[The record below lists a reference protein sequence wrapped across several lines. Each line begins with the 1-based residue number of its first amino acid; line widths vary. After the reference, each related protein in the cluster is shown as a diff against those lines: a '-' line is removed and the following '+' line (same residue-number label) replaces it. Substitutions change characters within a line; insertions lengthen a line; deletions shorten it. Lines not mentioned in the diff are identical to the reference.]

1 MASSGPPSSSART
14 AFFQKL
20 KPLCIPLSHLAIRS
34 EDKAA
39 HAKEIQDLLEQLLET
54 WLTQV
59 RQDSSILDDRLA
71 DYVFFPVSH
80 VLRSQDLYPIL
91 VIEIT
96 IKLLR
101 ALIQNGW
108 RSKISNDL
116 AQQLLIFLA
125 FIIGGVPGQPRKRTV
140 PEETVLEGY
149 RALGSLLGCTGS
161 AVSALLEDKM
171 VPTIGHAV
179 SVILEGVTEG
189 TTPETQLEALECL
202 EALYTSI
209 KDQSV
214 LASFLPGTISSLAR
228 LLAPP
233 TSLKTPTRILIKGM
247 RVLQVV
253 LVNVLGDMKNRNLLK
268 EVKDGK
274 PTNTLRVTE
283 QAEEAKPKE
292 TEPEA
297 TGSIKVLTRAWLRA
311 TASQIKIALASILKL
326 RAHDSDNVQEALH
339 KLCIS
344 LLDECHTSLADCK
357 TMLVETAMAT
367 QEEDVSGNHRNT
379 TLEDMAGIYPE
390 LGDTVRSVM
399 YNWVTGLPRMM
410 QSSEE
415 RVKQQAIRNFL
426 KGNKLVAMLQL
437 ESLTLEDSIADALK
451 DSVVALIKN
460 SKQPGVTSGDADESS
475 LRAVTL
481 TTLELTVKAYRPVIL
496 ASDGQRGTRREV
508 ESLVASIGSPAQQ
521 VKLASEMLS
530 SLRDSEG
537 VDQIASFWLSFELV
551 KATYNAS
558 SNDELD
564 SYLDLSS
571 TAESAEQ
578 TAVFHELYDFSA
590 TVIASHS
597 DMDEVD
603 WRLEAIA
610 LEVAA
615 FASSRMQQEFRP
627 ELIDVLYP
635 ITTFM
640 GSQNRQLRS
649 HAITTLNI
657 IATSC
662 GYKNVSDLIIDNVD
676 YMVNSLS
683 IRLNTFDI
691 SPAST
696 RVLTMMIR
704 LSGPKLIPF
713 LDDVVAS
720 IFAAL
725 DNYHGYPVF
734 VESLFSVLSEVVEQ
748 GSKSDALLLTS
759 GGETIKPDRKKK
771 PAQSESTEGLLS
783 LFSKRRERLEKQKE
797 ETEPPTSHPKK
808 PWGPPKDAKP
818 KSFLETFEEIHPSP
832 SEDQEEPPPGD
843 QQQLDAPKPPPTPTY
858 TLLTRITTLTQHHL
872 TSPSPTL
879 RRRLLELLSRAA
891 PALAA
896 DEDSFLPL
904 VNAVWPVMISRLRD
918 GEPFVVVAA
927 CDALAALCENAGDF
941 LASRVKTEWG
951 EWTGRWCGR
960 VKGQA
965 GVEVGERRKGMAG
978 GGTTGGKRGGQVSG
992 SFLGRSYGGTAG
1004 GSGGG
1009 DILLPMRGG
1018 IKAAEPAMLS
1028 STPLSDLKLVQES
1041 SISSGSVASRS
1052 TAAAPG
1058 SGPSGLGKFSQASQV
1073 WSAVV
1078 RLLTAIVSYVR
1089 LDDGIFDQILE
1100 LLIDVAVVDMGVRG
1114 ALEDVNAD
1122 AVWLALYER
1131 GKIEVHDIKVP
1142 VVDGVRFVPLVKF
1155 GTSS

>member
-1 MASSGPPSSSART
+1 MASSGLPSSAART

-39 HAKEIQDLLEQLLET
+39 HATEIQDLLEQLLET

-59 RQDSSILDDRLA
+59 RQDASILDDRLA

-116 AQQLLIFLA
+116 AQQLLIFLT
-125 FIIGGVPGQPRKRTV
+125 FIIGGVPGQPRKRAV

-149 RALGSLLGCTGS
+149 GALGSLLGCTGS

-189 TTPETQLEALECL
+189 TTPEIQLEALECL

-209 KDQSV
+209 KEQSV

-233 TSLKTPTRILIKGM
+233 TSLKTPTRILFKGL
-247 RVLQVV
+247 RVLKVV

-268 EVKDGK
+268 EGKDTK
-274 PTNTLRVTE
+274 PTTISNDSE
-283 QAEEAKPKE
+283 QVEPGE
-292 TEPEA
+292 TGPEA
-297 TGSIKVLTRAWLRA
+297 NGSIKVLTPAWLRA

-326 RAHDSDNVQEALH
+326 RAHDSNNVQEALH
-339 KLCIS
+339 RLCIS

-357 TMLVETAMAT
+357 TILVETAMVT
-367 QEEDVSGNHRNT
+367 QEEDVSGNHRDT

-390 LGDTVRSVM
+390 LGDTIRSVM

-426 KGNKLVAMLQL
+426 KGNKLVATLQL
-437 ESLTLEDSIADALK
+437 ESSTLEDSIADALK

-460 SKQPGVTSGDADESS
+460 SKQAGVISEDADESP
-475 LRAVTL
+475 LKAVTL
-481 TTLELTVKAYRPVIL
+481 TTSELTVKEYRPVIL
-496 ASDGQRGTRREV
+496 ASDSQRGTRKEV

-521 VKLASEMLS
+521 IKLASEMLS
-530 SLRDSEG
+530 SVRDSEG

-551 KATYNAS
+551 KATYKAS
-558 SNDELD
+558 LDDELD
-564 SYLDLSS
+564 SFLDLSS
-571 TAESAEQ
+571 TADSAEQ
-578 TAVFHELYDFSA
+578 TSVFHELYDFSA

-657 IATSC
+657 IAASC
-662 GYKNVSDLIIDNVD
+662 GYNNVSDLIIDNVD

-683 IRLNTFDI
+683 LRLNTFDI

-759 GGETIKPDRKKK
+759 VAETKKPDHKKK
-771 PAQSESTEGLLS
+771 PPQSEGIQGVLS
-783 LFSKRRERLEKQKE
+783 LFSKRRERLVKQTE
-797 ETEPPTSHPKK
+797 ETEPPASHPKK
-808 PWGPPKDAKP
+808 PWGPPKDSKP
-818 KSFLETFEEIHPSP
+818 KTFLETFEEIHPTPNPDDSSSSP
-832 SEDQEEPPPGD
+832 PPEDQ
-843 QQQLDAPKPPPTPTY
+843 QQQLDVPKPPPTPTY
-858 TLLTRITTLTQHHL
+858 ALLTRITTLTQHHL

-879 RRRLLELLSRAA
+879 RRRLLDLLSRAA

-951 EWTGRWCGR
+951 GWMGRWCGR

-965 GVEVGERRKGMAG
+965 GVEVGERRKGMNSG
-978 GGTTGGKRGGQVSG
+978 TGGRGGQVSG
-992 SFLGRSYGGTAG
+992 SFLGRSYGGAAG

-1018 IKAAEPAMLS
+1018 ISAAEPVMLS
-1028 STPLSDLKLVQES
+1028 STPLSDLKLVQENS
-1041 SISSGSVASRS
+1041 SSSGPVASRS

-1058 SGPSGLGKFSQASQV
+1058 SGSSGLGKFSRASQV

-1100 LLIDVAVVDMGVRG
+1100 LLIDVAVVDKEVRQ

-1131 GKIEVHDIKVP
+1131 GRIEVEGPGYGARAVCAA
-1142 VVDGVRFVPLVKF
+1142 G
-1155 GTSS
+1155 